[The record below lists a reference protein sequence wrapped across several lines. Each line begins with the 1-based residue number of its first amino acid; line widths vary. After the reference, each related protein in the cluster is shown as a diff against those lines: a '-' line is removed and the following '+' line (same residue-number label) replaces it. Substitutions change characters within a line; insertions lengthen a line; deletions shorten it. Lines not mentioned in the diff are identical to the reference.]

1 MLQKVHLSASK
12 FDKALDKEASRKYR
26 LSIQLSLDGFS
37 FCILDT
43 DRNKFSGIEAY
54 SFQEVSTSLVISNII
69 TELIQKSDWLKLPFQ
84 ETRII
89 FETEK
94 STLIPAPLF
103 EDEHAADYL
112 RFNHNPDFGDKIIFD
127 RLSNLGAV
135 NVFSIPENILLTL
148 GRFFPGVTVHHFASY
163 LIENLL
169 ILNKNSDEGFVI
181 FAYLRSTSIDLL
193 VLDGRNLIFSNS
205 FNYKAKEDCVYFLI
219 YVMEQ
224 LNLNP
229 EKTGVTFFG
238 EISKTSPLFDL
249 TRKYV
254 RNVAFGKRT
263 LDYNYSYA
271 LDEIPEHYY
280 FNLLNLQRCEL

>member
-1 MLQKVHLSASK
+1 MLQKVHLSVSK
-12 FDKALDKEASRKYR
+12 FDKALAKEASKNYR

-37 FCILDT
+37 FCVFDT

-54 SFQEVSTSLVISNII
+54 LFPEGSTALVTNNII
-69 TELIQKSDWLKLPFQ
+69 VELIQKSDWLKLPFQ
-84 ETRII
+84 ETSII

-103 EDEHAADYL
+103 DDEHAADYL
-112 RFNHNPDFGDKIIFD
+112 RLNHHLDFGDKIVFD

-135 NVFSIPENILLTL
+135 NVFSIPENLLLTL
-148 GRFFPGVTVHHFASY
+148 RRFFPGAPVHHSTSS

-169 ILNKNSDEGFVI
+169 ILNKNSDEGSVI
-181 FAYLRSTSIDLL
+181 FACLRTASIDLL
-193 VLDGRNLIFSNS
+193 VLDGRNLVFSNA

-229 EKTGVTFFG
+229 EKTSVTFFG
-238 EISKTSPLFDL
+238 EVSKTSPLFDL

-263 LDYNYSYA
+263 QDYNYSYA